1 MKEDV
6 PPLLN
11 QAHAKNVEA
20 HAKQN
25 NGEIDN
31 SIALSTLDASSK
43 PTNKDESE
51 AAKEANVQETNEE
64 MTESTSSKI
73 DQNNEAKEAKQDEKQ
88 EKESSE
94 TKNKESTMSENIQI
108 AAATALGAAAAKAKY
123 LAGVEERRMKGL
135 VAQLVETQMK
145 KLELKLKH
153 FEELE
158 QIMDRERETLRY
170 LEQRAKADKHH
181 QLASE
186 GKIPATLPPGFEVGV
201 PSQPQPILPPQNI
214 NAVITQQRQQ
224 THVPPPEEQNIEG
237 DSAAFQAKYQQ
248 GTSQSVASQPLRSPA
263 VPTPS
268 PRQAYSASQQHS
280 VSVTDASKL
289 NNNKNPTQQQVPIA
303 NAPQSAQYAAQGQ
316 PDYYPS
322 QQQPAAGQVPYNQ
335 PPPQQQQQF
344 IPPQHPQQVYPQP
357 GQQQQPPYYSARG
370 VAPSPQSYYPQQ
382 MQQRPPISGYPGQ
395 YEYQYPTQNPSPQ
408 RQQLPQQ
415 QYSPYGQQQQ
425 QHPYPATAGQ
435 QPYYPQ
441 SQHPQAQT
449 TTQQQQPLQADMAQ
463 QQQQAAA
470 DPTSTTPPMHQ
481 G

>member
-158 QIMDRERETLRY
+158 QIMDRERETL
-170 LEQRAKADKHH
+170 EA
-181 QLASE
+181 
-186 GKIPATLPPGFEVGV
+186 
-201 PSQPQPILPPQNI
+201 
-214 NAVITQQRQQ
+214 
-224 THVPPPEEQNIEG
+224 
-237 DSAAFQAKYQQ
+237 
-248 GTSQSVASQPLRSPA
+248 
-263 VPTPS
+263 
-268 PRQAYSASQQHS
+268 
-280 VSVTDASKL
+280 
-289 NNNKNPTQQQVPIA
+289 
-303 NAPQSAQYAAQGQ
+303 
-316 PDYYPS
+316 
-322 QQQPAAGQVPYNQ
+322 
-335 PPPQQQQQF
+335 
-344 IPPQHPQQVYPQP
+344 
-357 GQQQQPPYYSARG
+357 
-370 VAPSPQSYYPQQ
+370 
-382 MQQRPPISGYPGQ
+382 
-395 YEYQYPTQNPSPQ
+395 Q
-408 RQQLPQQ
+408 RQQLISILTSFATLNNGLKQINTINWLLKGKFRLLYLQDLKLEFLHSPN
-415 QYSPYGQQQQ
+415 QYCHHKILMLLLPNKDNKLTSLRLRNKILKVIL
-425 QHPYPATAGQ
+425 
-435 QPYYPQ
+435 
-441 SQHPQAQT
+441 
-449 TTQQQQPLQADMAQ
+449 PLFKQNINKEL
-463 QQQQAAA
+463 
-470 DPTSTTPPMHQ
+470 PNLLLHSL
-481 G
+481 